1 MKLLLVQVRYGI
13 GDVLLAGLPYIHAL
27 SKKFNSK
34 ISLLVKESS
43 RASDLFADDN
53 HIDEIITLKNDM
65 DGMKGIFKLT
75 KELKKR
81 NFDKIFIFNS
91 SLRYNLV
98 ARLAGIKSIYQYPL
112 FRSKDSIIN
121 SCKIFT
127 ESITNQVVST
137 EPNLIIKKTNN
148 NLDKNFSILLGLSA
162 SGPTKRWAIDNY
174 IRLAEEISKRKK
186 CKFYLAGGKND
197 ADLINQFKNS
207 AAGKNSFS
215 FEKMS
220 IKETLPFIKNCNLYI
235 GNDTG
240 WGHIAVALQVKALMI
255 FCDSPVVYGSY
266 SKRITIVEPEGIEKG
281 KTTHDTLGKDKVSFD
296 KVLSE
301 SLKFIN

>member
-1 MKLLLVQVRYGI
+1 MKLLLVQVRYGM
-13 GDVLLAGLPYIHAL
+13 GDIILAGLPYIHAL

-43 RASDLFADDN
+43 RASDLFADDD
-53 HIDEIITLKNDM
+53 HVDEIITLKNDM
-65 DGMKGIFKLT
+65 DGMRGIFKLT

-98 ARLAGIKSIYQYPL
+98 ARLAGIKFIYQYPL
-112 FRSKDSIIN
+112 FLKKDNIIN

-127 ESITNQVVST
+127 ESITNQIVST

-162 SGPTKRWAIDNY
+162 SGSDKVWGIENY
-174 IRLAEEISKRKK
+174 IKLAEEISKKKK
-186 CKFYLAGGKND
+186 CKFYLAGGEND
-197 ADLINQFKNS
+197 TDLINQFKNS
-207 AAGKNSFS
+207 AVGKNSFS
-215 FEKMS
+215 FEKMK
-220 IKETLPFIKNCNLYI
+220 IKETLPIIKNCNLYI

-240 WGHIAVALQVKALMI
+240 WGHIAVALKIKAIMI
-255 FCDSPVVYGSY
+255 FFNSPVNYASY
-266 SKRITIVEPEGIEKG
+266 SKLITTVEPEGIEKG
-281 KTTHDTLGKDKVSFD
+281 TTTHNSYGRDNISFSE
-296 KVLSE
+296 VLSK
-301 SLKFIN
+301 SLKLIN

>member
-13 GDVLLAGLPYIHAL
+13 GDIILAGLPYIHAL

-43 RASDLFADDN
+43 RASDLFADDD
-53 HIDEIITLKNDM
+53 HVDEIITLKNDM
-65 DGMKGIFKLT
+65 DGVRGIFKLT

-112 FRSKDSIIN
+112 FRSKDNIIN

-148 NLDKNFSILLGLSA
+148 NLEKSFSILLGLSA

-174 IRLAEEISKRKK
+174 IRLAEEISKRKE

-197 ADLINQFKNS
+197 ANLINQFKNS
-207 AAGKNSFS
+207 FAGKNSFS

-220 IKETLPFIKNCNLYI
+220 IKETLPIIKNCNLYI

-240 WGHIAVALQVKALMI
+240 WGHIAVALKIKALMI
-255 FCDSPVVYGSY
+255 FCDSPLVYSSY
-266 SKRITIVEPEGIEKG
+266 SKLITTVEPEGIEKG

-301 SLKFIN
+301 SLKLIN

>member
-13 GDVLLAGLPYIHAL
+13 GDIILAGLPYIHAL

-34 ISLLVKESS
+34 VSLLIKDSS
-43 RASDLFADDN
+43 RASDLFADDD
-53 HIDEIITLKNDM
+53 HVDEIITLKNDM
-65 DGMKGIFKLT
+65 DGVKGIFKLT
-75 KELKKR
+75 KELKTR

-91 SLRYNLV
+91 SLRYSLV

-112 FRSKDSIIN
+112 FRSKDNIIN

-127 ESITNQVVST
+127 ENITNQVVST

-162 SGPTKRWAIDNY
+162 SGPTKRWAIENY
-174 IRLAEEISKRKK
+174 IRLAEEISKRIK

-197 ADLINQFKNS
+197 TDLINRFKNS
-207 AAGKNSFS
+207 VAGKNSIS

-220 IKETLPFIKNCNLYI
+220 IKETLPFIKNCNLCI
-235 GNDTG
+235 SNDTG
-240 WGHIAVALQVKALMI
+240 WAHIAVALQVKTLMI

-266 SKRITIVEPEGIEKG
+266 SKRISIVEPEGIEKG
-281 KTTHDTLGKDKVSFD
+281 KTSHNTKGRDYVSFE

-301 SLKFIN
+301 SLKLIN

>member
-13 GDVLLAGLPYIHAL
+13 GDIILAGLPYIHAL

-53 HIDEIITLKNDM
+53 HVDEIITLKNDM
-65 DGMKGIFKLT
+65 DGVRGIFKLT

-112 FRSKDSIIN
+112 FRSKDNIIN

-137 EPNLIIKKTNN
+137 EPNLIIKETNN
-148 NLDKNFSILLGLSA
+148 NLEKSFSILLAPSA
-162 SGPTKRWAIDNY
+162 SGQTKRWAIENY

-186 CKFYLAGGKND
+186 CKFYLAGGTND
-197 ADLINQFKNS
+197 ANLINQFKNS
-207 AAGKNSFS
+207 FAGKNSFS

-220 IKETLPFIKNCNLYI
+220 IKETLPFIKNCNLCI
-235 GNDTG
+235 SNDTG
-240 WGHIAVALQVKALMI
+240 WAHIAVALQVKTLMI

-266 SKRITIVEPEGIEKG
+266 SKRISIVEPEGIEKG
-281 KTTHDTLGKDKVSFD
+281 KTSHNTKGRDYVSFE

-301 SLKFIN
+301 SLKLIN

>member
-1 MKLLLVQVRYGI
+1 MKLLLVQVRYGM
-13 GDVLLAGLPYIHAL
+13 GDIILAGLPYIHAL

-43 RASDLFADDN
+43 RASDLFADDD
-53 HIDEIITLKNDM
+53 HVDEIITLKNDM
-65 DGMKGIFKLT
+65 DGMRGIFKLT

-112 FRSKDSIIN
+112 FRTKDNIIN

-137 EPNLIIKKTNN
+137 EPNLIIKETNN
-148 NLDKNFSILLGLSA
+148 NLEKSFSILLGLSA
-162 SGPTKRWAIDNY
+162 SGQTKRWAIENY
-174 IRLAEEISKRKK
+174 IRLAEEISKRIK

-197 ADLINQFKNS
+197 TDLINRFKNS
-207 AAGKNSFS
+207 VAGKNSIS

-220 IKETLPFIKNCNLYI
+220 IKETLPIIKNCNLYI

-240 WGHIAVALQVKALMI
+240 WGHIAVALKIKALMI
-255 FCDSPVVYGSY
+255 FCDSPLVYSSY
-266 SKRITIVEPEGIEKG
+266 SKLITTVEPEGIEKG

-301 SLKFIN
+301 SLKLIN

>member
-1 MKLLLVQVRYGI
+1 MKLLLVQVRYGM
-13 GDVLLAGLPYIHAL
+13 GDIILAGLPYIHAL

-43 RASDLFADDN
+43 RASDLFADDD
-53 HIDEIITLKNDM
+53 HVDEIITLKNDM
-65 DGMKGIFKLT
+65 DGMRGIFKLT

-112 FRSKDSIIN
+112 FRSKDNIIN

-127 ESITNQVVST
+127 ESITNQIVST

-162 SGPTKRWAIDNY
+162 SGSDKVWGIENY
-174 IRLAEEISKRKK
+174 IKLAEEISKKKK
-186 CKFYLAGGKND
+186 CKFYLAGGEND
-197 ADLINQFKNS
+197 TDLINQFKNS
-207 AAGKNSFS
+207 AVGKNSFS
-215 FEKMS
+215 FEKMK
-220 IKETLPFIKNCNLYI
+220 IKETLPIIKNCNLYI

-240 WGHIAVALQVKALMI
+240 WGHIAVALKIKAIMI
-255 FCDSPVVYGSY
+255 FFNSPVNYASY
-266 SKRITIVEPEGIEKG
+266 SKLITTVEPEGIEKG
-281 KTTHDTLGKDKVSFD
+281 TTTHNTYGRDNISFNE
-296 KVLSE
+296 VLSK
-301 SLKFIN
+301 SLKLIN

>member
-13 GDVLLAGLPYIHAL
+13 GDIILAGLPYIHAL

-43 RASDLFADDN
+43 RASDLFADDD
-53 HIDEIITLKNDM
+53 HVDEIITLKNDM
-65 DGMKGIFKLT
+65 DGVKGIFKLT

-91 SLRYNLV
+91 SLRYSLV

-112 FRSKDSIIN
+112 FRSKDNIIN

-127 ESITNQVVST
+127 ENITNQVVST

-162 SGPTKRWAIDNY
+162 SGSDKVWGIENY
-174 IRLAEEISKRKK
+174 IKLAEEISKKKK
-186 CKFYLAGGKND
+186 CKFYLAGGEND
-197 ADLINQFKNS
+197 TGLINQFKNS
-207 AAGKNSFS
+207 AVGKNSFS
-215 FEKMS
+215 FEKMK
-220 IKETLPFIKNCNLYI
+220 IKETLPIIKNCNLYI

-240 WGHIAVALQVKALMI
+240 WGHIAVALKIKAIMI
-255 FCDSPVVYGSY
+255 FFNSPVNYASY
-266 SKRITIVEPEGIEKG
+266 SKLITTVEPEGIEKG
-281 KTTHDTLGKDKVSFD
+281 TTTHNTYGRDNISFNE
-296 KVLSE
+296 VLSK
-301 SLKFIN
+301 SLKLIN

>member
-13 GDVLLAGLPYIHAL
+13 GDIILAGLPYIHAL

-43 RASDLFADDN
+43 RASDLFADDD
-53 HIDEIITLKNDM
+53 HVDEIITLKNDM
-65 DGMKGIFKLT
+65 DGVRGIFKLT

-112 FRSKDSIIN
+112 LRSKDNIIN

-137 EPNLIIKKTNN
+137 EPNLVIKETNN
-148 NLDKNFSILLGLSA
+148 NLEKSFSILLAPSA
-162 SGPTKRWAIDNY
+162 SGQTKRWAIENY
-174 IRLAEEISKRKK
+174 IRLAEEISKRIK

-197 ADLINQFKNS
+197 TDLINRFKNS
-207 AAGKNSFS
+207 VAGKNSIS

-220 IKETLPFIKNCNLYI
+220 IKETLPFIKNCNLCI
-235 GNDTG
+235 SNDTG
-240 WGHIAVALQVKALMI
+240 WAHIAVALQVKTLMI

-266 SKRITIVEPEGIEKG
+266 SKRISIVEPEGIEKG
-281 KTTHDTLGKDKVSFD
+281 KTSHNTKGRDYVSFE

-301 SLKFIN
+301 SLKLIN